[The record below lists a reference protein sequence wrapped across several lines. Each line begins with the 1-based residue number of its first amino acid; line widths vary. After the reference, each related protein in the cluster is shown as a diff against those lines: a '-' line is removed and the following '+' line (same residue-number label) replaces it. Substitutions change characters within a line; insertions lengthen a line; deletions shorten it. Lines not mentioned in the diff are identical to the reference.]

1 MSTPDPVSESAP
13 TVDLLIDW
21 EGQRERRPLWVPAV
35 LSLLTHVFLFVF
47 FRTLPDLPVRQ
58 YTTPPTPSA
67 AEMKAKA
74 IPLML
79 PPDVMTQKAPN
90 KQKPTKE
97 FDLEGLVAPKT
108 ERVQEKAGTVARPAP
123 KPMSM
128 PGPEKAQVQAPPKVL
143 TPAPEIAERQQ
154 NALPQ
159 LGNSL
164 EGIQARPPQPSPEP
178 EKKPKL
184 TFESIGSN
192 QGGGS
197 GANSG
202 VKIQAPK
209 TTVAEAVQAVARNRT
224 QGGLVVSDMG
234 DVGGITPAPN
244 TQPSQGKT
252 GSQIE
257 LLSDPQ
263 GVDFRPY
270 LIQVLAAV
278 RRNWFA
284 VIPESARLGGRPG
297 RVSVQFAISKNG
309 SVPKLVIAGGS
320 GTESFDRA
328 AVAGISASNPFPP
341 LPSEFRG
348 DQVRLQLVFNYNM
361 PAR

>member
-1 MSTPDPVSESAP
+1 MQPQSTPESAP

-21 EGQRERRPLWVPAV
+21 NDQPERRPLWVSALFSV
-35 LSLLTHVFLFVF
+35 LTHIFLIVF
-47 FRTLPDLPVRQ
+47 FHTLPDLPVRQ
-58 YTTPPTPSA
+58 YTAPVPTS

-79 PPDVMTQKAPN
+79 PPDLMTQKAPN

-108 ERVQEKAGTVARPAP
+108 EQVQTPGTVARPAP
-123 KPMSM
+123 RPLSM
-128 PGPEKAQVQAPPKVL
+128 PGPERAQVQAPPKVL
-143 TPAPEIAERQQ
+143 SPAPEIAERQQ
-154 NALPQ
+154 TALPQ

-184 TFESIGSN
+184 TFESVGSN
-192 QGGGS
+192 TGGGT

-202 VKIQAPK
+202 VKIQTAK
-209 TTVAEAVQAVARNRT
+209 SSVEEAVRAVSRN
-224 QGGLVVSDMG
+224 QSSGGLVVSDMG
-234 DVGGITPAPN
+234 DIGGIAPAPN
-244 TQPSQGKT
+244 SQPSPGKT

-320 GTESFDRA
+320 GVESFDRA

-341 LPSEFRG
+341 LPREFRG

>member
-1 MSTPDPVSESAP
+1 MPPNPTEPATPTIDF
-13 TVDLLIDW
+13 LIDW
-21 EGQRERRPLWVPAV
+21 DQQRERRPLWVPAV
-35 LSLLTHVFLFVF
+35 LSVVAHVFFYVF
-47 FRTLPDLPVRQ
+47 FRVLPDLPVRQ
-58 YTTPPTPSA
+58 FSSPMPTA
-67 AEMKAKA
+67 AEMKARA
-74 IPLML
+74 TPLVM
-79 PPDVMTQKAPN
+79 PPDLMTQKAPN
-90 KQKPTKE
+90 REKPTKE
-97 FDLEGLVAPKT
+97 FDLEGLVAPK
-108 ERVQEKAGTVARPAP
+108 VDQMLKQPGTVARPAP
-123 KPMSM
+123 RPLSM
-128 PGPEKAQVQAPPKVL
+128 PGPERAQVRAPPKIIM
-143 TPAPEIAERQQ
+143 PAPEPADRQQ
-154 NALPQ
+154 AALPQ
-159 LGNSL
+159 LGNAL
-164 EGIQARPPQPSPEP
+164 EGIQVRPPQPSPEP

-184 TFESIGSN
+184 TFESVGANMS
-192 QGGGS
+192 GGT

-202 VKIQAPK
+202 VKIQTAK
-209 TTVAEAVQAVARNRT
+209 SSIEEAVRAVSRNQAA
-224 QGGLVVSDMG
+224 GGLIVSDHG
-234 DVGGITPAPN
+234 DIGGIAPAPN
-244 TQPSQGKT
+244 TLPSPGKT

-263 GVDFRPY
+263 GVDFKPY

-297 RVSVQFAISKNG
+297 RVAVQFAISKNG

-341 LPSEFRG
+341 LPIEFRG

>member
-1 MSTPDPVSESAP
+1 MQPPPTPESGKP
-13 TVDLLIDW
+13 ELDLLIDW
-21 EGQRERRPLWVPAV
+21 EQQRERRPLWVPA
-35 LSLLTHVFLFVF
+35 LFSILTHIVLITF
-47 FRTLPDLPVRQ
+47 FRALPDLPVRQ
-58 YTTPPTPSA
+58 YSLPAATA
-67 AEMKAKA
+67 AEMKARA
-74 IPLML
+74 TPLML
-79 PPDVMTQKAPN
+79 PPSLLTQKAPN
-90 KQKPTKE
+90 VKAPTKE
-97 FDLEGLVAPKT
+97 FDLEELVAPKT
-108 ERVQEKAGTVARPAP
+108 EQSLKQPGTVARPAP
-123 KPMSM
+123 RPLSM
-128 PGPEKAQVQAPPKVL
+128 PGPERAQMQAPPKVI
-143 TPAPEIAERQQ
+143 TPAPDIADRPVA
-154 NALPQ
+154 ALPQ
-159 LGNSL
+159 LGNAL

-184 TFESIGSN
+184 TFESVGAN
-192 QGGGS
+192 VGGGA
-197 GANSG
+197 GANNG
-202 VKIQAPK
+202 VKIQTPK
-209 TTVAEAVQAVARNRT
+209 SSIDEAVRAVSRNRAT
-224 QGGLVVSDMG
+224 GGLVVSDMG
-234 DVGGITPAPN
+234 DIGGITPAPN
-244 TQPSQGKT
+244 AVPSPGKT

>member
-1 MSTPDPVSESAP
+1 MLPPPTSESAP

-21 EGQRERRPLWVPAV
+21 GNQRDRRPLWVPALFSV
-35 LSLLTHVFLFVF
+35 LTHVFLIAF
-47 FRTLPDLPVRQ
+47 FRVLPDLPVRQ
-58 YTTPPTPSA
+58 YTAPVPTA

-74 IPLML
+74 TPLIL
-79 PPDVMTQKAPN
+79 PPDLMTQKAPN

-97 FDLEGLVAPKT
+97 FDLEGLVAPQTDQLQK
-108 ERVQEKAGTVARPAP
+108 QSGTVARPAP
-123 KPMSM
+123 KPLSM
-128 PGPEKAQVQAPPKVL
+128 PGPERAQVQAPPKVL
-143 TPAPEIAERQQ
+143 SPAPEIADRQEA
-154 NALPQ
+154 ALPQ
-159 LGNSL
+159 LGNAL
-164 EGIQARPPQPSPEP
+164 EGIKATPPRPAPEP

-184 TFESIGSN
+184 TFESVGSN
-192 QGGGS
+192 VGGGT

-202 VKIQAPK
+202 VKIQTPK
-209 TTVAEAVQAVARNRT
+209 TSIEEAVRVVARNRAT
-224 QGGLVVSDMG
+224 GGLVVSDTG
-234 DVGGITPAPN
+234 DIGGIAPAPN
-244 TQPSQGKT
+244 SIPSPGKT

-263 GVDFRPY
+263 GVDFKPY

-284 VIPESARLGGRPG
+284 VIPESARLGGAPG
-297 RVSVQFAISKNG
+297 RVAVQFSISKNG
-309 SVPKLVIAGGS
+309 AVPKLVIAGGS

>member
-1 MSTPDPVSESAP
+1 MLPPPTSDSAP
-13 TVDLLIDW
+13 TVNLLIDW
-21 EGQRERRPLWVPAV
+21 EHGRERRPLWVPALLSV
-35 LSLLTHVFLFVF
+35 LAHLFLYVF
-47 FRTLPDLPVRQ
+47 FRTLPELPVRQ
-58 YTTPPTPSA
+58 YTMPVPTA

-74 IPLML
+74 MPLML
-79 PPDVMTQKAPN
+79 PPDLMTQKAPN
-90 KQKPTKE
+90 KKKPTEE

-108 ERVQEKAGTVARPAP
+108 DQTQKQSGTVARPAP
-123 KPMSM
+123 RPLSM
-128 PGPEKAQVQAPPKVL
+128 PGPERAQVQAPPKVL
-143 TPAPEIAERQQ
+143 TPAPEISDRPQTS
-154 NALPQ
+154 LPQ

-184 TFESIGSN
+184 TFESVGSN
-192 QGGGS
+192 IGGGT

-202 VKIQAPK
+202 VKIQTPK
-209 TTVAEAVQAVARNRT
+209 TTVAEAVQAVARNRAT
-224 QGGLVVSDMG
+224 GGVVVGDLG
-234 DVGGITPAPN
+234 DVGGIAPSPN
-244 TQPSQGKT
+244 SAPSQGKT

-297 RVSVQFAISKNG
+297 RVAVQFAISKNG

-320 GTESFDRA
+320 GVESFDRA

>member
-1 MSTPDPVSESAP
+1 MLPPSTSESAP
-13 TVDLLIDW
+13 TVDFLIDW
-21 EGQRERRPLWVPAV
+21 EHQYERRPLWLSVI
-35 LSLLTHVFLFVF
+35 LSLLAHVFLYVF
-47 FRTLPDLPVRQ
+47 SHNLPDLPPRQ
-58 YTTPPTPSA
+58 YATLRMPTA
-67 AEMKAKA
+67 AELKAKA
-74 IPLML
+74 TPLVM

-108 ERVQEKAGTVARPAP
+108 EQVQKQSGTVARPAP
-123 KPMSM
+123 KPLSM
-128 PGPEKAQVQAPPKVL
+128 PGPERAHVLAPPKTL
-143 TPAPEIAERQQ
+143 TPAPEIAEKQQ
-154 NALPQ
+154 AALPQ
-159 LGNSL
+159 LGNAL
-164 EGIQARPPQPSPEP
+164 EGIQTRPPQPAPEP

-184 TFESIGSN
+184 TFESVGSN
-192 QGGGS
+192 MGGGT
-197 GANSG
+197 GVNSG
-202 VKIQAPK
+202 VKIQTPK
-209 TTVAEAVQAVARNRT
+209 TSVSEAVQAVARNRGT
-224 QGGLVVSDMG
+224 GGLVVSDMG
-234 DVGGITPAPN
+234 DVGGIAPAPN
-244 TQPSQGKT
+244 SLPSPGKT

-284 VIPESARLGGRPG
+284 VIPESARMGGRPG
-297 RVSVQFAISKNG
+297 RVAVQFAISKNG

-320 GTESFDRA
+320 GVESFDRA

-341 LPSEFRG
+341 LPGEFRG

>member
-1 MSTPDPVSESAP
+1 MPPTPIESEPIA
-13 TVDLLIDW
+13 VDFLIDW
-21 EGQRERRPLWVPAV
+21 DQQRERRPIWVSVV
-35 LSLLTHVFLFVF
+35 LSILAHVFLYLF
-47 FRTLPDLPVRQ
+47 FRVLPDLPVRQ
-58 YTTPPTPSA
+58 YSFPVPTA
-67 AEMKAKA
+67 AEMKARVT
-74 IPLML
+74 PLVM
-79 PPDVMTQKAPN
+79 PPDLMTQKAPN
-90 KQKPTKE
+90 KKKPTPE
-97 FDLEGLVAPKT
+97 FDLEGLVAPQVEQMQK
-108 ERVQEKAGTVARPAP
+108 QAGTVARPAP
-123 KPMSM
+123 RPLSM
-128 PGPEKAQVQAPPKVL
+128 PGPERAQVQAPPKVIS
-143 TPAPEIAERQQ
+143 PAPEIAARPQP
-154 NALPQ
+154 ALPQ
-159 LGNSL
+159 LGNAL

-184 TFESIGSN
+184 TFESV
-192 QGGGS
+192 
-197 GANSG
+197 GANVDGGAGANHG
-202 VKIQAPK
+202 VKIQTAK
-209 TTVAEAVQAVARNRT
+209 SSIDEAVRAVARNRST
-224 QGGLVVSDMG
+224 GGLIVSDQG
-234 DVGGITPAPN
+234 DIGGISPAPN
-244 TQPSQGKT
+244 SVPSPGKT

-309 SVPKLVIAGGS
+309 AVPKLVIAGGS
-320 GTESFDRA
+320 GVESFDRA

-341 LPSEFRG
+341 LPGEFRG

>member
-1 MSTPDPVSESAP
+1 MLPPSTSEPSAP

-21 EGQRERRPLWVPAV
+21 GQKHERRNPWVPAA
-35 LSLLTHVFLFVF
+35 LSVVAHLVIFVF
-47 FRTLPDLPVRQ
+47 FRALPDLPVR
-58 YTTPPTPSA
+58 YYSTPAPTA
-67 AEMKAKA
+67 AEMKVRAT
-74 IPLML
+74 PLIL
-79 PPDVMTQKAPN
+79 PPNLLTQKAPN
-90 KQKPTKE
+90 VKKPSDE
-97 FDLEGLVAPKT
+97 FDLEGLVAPKVDQT
-108 ERVQEKAGTVARPAP
+108 QKKAGSVPRPAP
-123 KPMSM
+123 RPLSM
-128 PGPEKAQVQAPPKVL
+128 PGPERAQVQAPPKVIS
-143 TPAPEIAERQQ
+143 PAPDIADRPQV
-154 NALPQ
+154 ALPQ

-184 TFESIGSN
+184 TFESVGANIS
-192 QGGGS
+192 GGT

-202 VKIQAPK
+202 VKIQTPK
-209 TTVAEAVQAVARNRT
+209 SSVDEAVRAVARNRAT
-224 QGGLVVSDMG
+224 GGVVISDSG
-234 DVGGITPAPN
+234 DIGGIAPAPN
-244 TQPSQGKT
+244 SVPSPGKT

-297 RVSVQFAISKNG
+297 RVAVQFAIAKNG

-320 GTESFDRA
+320 GTDSFDRA

-341 LPSEFRG
+341 LPGEFRG
-348 DQVRLQLVFNYNM
+348 EQIRLQLVFNYNM

>member
-1 MSTPDPVSESAP
+1 MLPPSTSEPATP

-21 EGQRERRPLWVPAV
+21 GQQQHERRPWWQPA
-35 LSLLTHVFLFVF
+35 LFSILFHLFLFIF
-47 FRTLPDLPVRQ
+47 FRSLPDLPVRQ
-58 YTTPPTPSA
+58 FNMPVPTT
-67 AEMKAKA
+67 AELKAKA
-74 IPLML
+74 TPLVM

-90 KQKPTKE
+90 KKKPEKE
-97 FDLEGLVAPKT
+97 FDLEGLVAPKAD
-108 ERVQEKAGTVARPAP
+108 EAKKQAGSVPRPAP
-123 KPMSM
+123 RPLSM
-128 PGPEKAQVQAPPKVL
+128 PGPERARVQAPPKII
-143 TPAPEIAERQQ
+143 TPAPDISDRPQA
-154 NALPQ
+154 ALPQ

-164 EGIQARPPQPSPEP
+164 EGIKARPPQPAPEP

-184 TFESIGSN
+184 TFESVGSN
-192 QGGGS
+192 IGGGT
-197 GANSG
+197 GAASG
-202 VKIQAPK
+202 VKIQPQK
-209 TTVAEAVQAVARNRT
+209 SSIDEAVRALSRN
-224 QGGLVVSDMG
+224 QSSGGLVVSDMG
-234 DVGGITPAPN
+234 DVGGIAPAPN
-244 TQPSQGKT
+244 SVPSPGKT

-297 RVSVQFAISKNG
+297 RVAVQFAISKNG

-320 GTESFDRA
+320 GTDSFDRA

-361 PAR
+361 PTR